1 MDNILRDLFKYKI
14 IYINMTELICDVCNI
29 VCRDKYDMKRHLV
42 TNKHLNKA
50 ISISK
55 VVIKRCPHSPYKC
68 PTCSKGYKY
77 KSGLSKHMKKHTD
90 NENDNNPVET
100 KPSVNVLEKF
110 MQQQMILIESQQ
122 EVMKKMNTLVDNNG
136 SQHIHQNNG
145 IINNKININLYLN
158 KNCKDAISLI
168 DFIESLQLT
177 IEDLCTTQQ
186 LGYVNGMSKIL
197 SKNLENLKPTERP
210 IHCDNGKK
218 NIQFYIKDN
227 DQWEEDVD
235 MNKLDKSL
243 ETLSR
248 KQIEVLKEWAIAH
261 PNWMKS
267 EKETQIYMEIVKQCM
282 GGSNQI
288 QAQKNKEEIKRAIG
302 KEVSINDVIEF

>member
-1 MDNILRDLFKYKI
+1 
-14 IYINMTELICDVCNI
+14 MTGLICDVCNI
-29 VCRDKYDMKRHLV
+29 VCRDKYDLKRHLV

-50 ISISK
+50 ISLSNVVINSHENSLHKCCICSK
-55 VVIKRCPHSPYKC
+55 V
-68 PTCSKGYKY
+68 YKY
-77 KSGLSKHMKKHTD
+77 KSGLSKHMKKHEE
-90 NENDNNPVET
+90 NENHTNPVET
-100 KPSVNVLEKF
+100 KSSINVLEKF
-110 MQQQMILIESQQ
+110 MQQQMLLIESQQ

-282 GGSNQI
+282 GGSNPV

>member
-1 MDNILRDLFKYKI
+1 MS
-14 IYINMTELICDVCNI
+14 EHICEVCNI

-42 TNKHLNKA
+42 TNKHLNKVIGLTNSN
-50 ISISK
+50 ISSATS
-55 VVIKRCPHSPYKC
+55 SPFKC
-68 PTCSKGYKY
+68 TICSKTYKY
-77 KSGLSKHMKKHTD
+77 KSGLSKHMKKHVE
-90 NENDNNPVET
+90 NEADNPVE
-100 KPSVNVLEKF
+100 SNSGVSVLEKF
-110 MQQQMILIESQQ
+110 MQQQMLLIESQQ
-122 EVMKKMNTLVDNNG
+122 EVMKKMNTIVDSKG
-136 SQHIHQNNG
+136 SQHFQQNNG

-158 KNCKDAISLI
+158 KNCKDAMSLM

-186 LGYVNGMSKIL
+186 LGYVNGMSQIL

-218 NIQFYIKDN
+218 NIQFYIKDK

-248 KQIEVLKEWAIAH
+248 KQIEVLKEWAVAH

-267 EKETQIYMEIVKQCM
+267 EKETQIYMEMVKQCM
-282 GGSNQI
+282 GGSNPF
-288 QAQKNKEEIKRAIG
+288 QAQKNKEEIKKAIG
-302 KEVSINDVIEF
+302 REVSIKDVIEI

>member
-1 MDNILRDLFKYKI
+1 
-14 IYINMTELICDVCNI
+14 MTELICEICNI

-42 TNKHLNKA
+42 TNKHLNKV
-50 ISISK
+50 IGLSK
-55 VVIKRCPHSPYKC
+55 TNVCPPTSSPYKC
-68 PTCSKGYKY
+68 TICSKAYKY
-77 KSGLSKHMKKHTD
+77 KSGLSKHMKKHME
-90 NENDNNPVET
+90 NEKDSPVENN
-100 KPSVNVLEKF
+100 SGVSVLEKF
-110 MQQQMILIESQQ
+110 MQQQMLLIESQQ
-122 EVMKKMNTLVDNNG
+122 EVMKKMNTIVDGKG
-136 SQHIHQNNG
+136 SQHFHQNNG

-158 KNCKDAISLI
+158 KNCKDAMSLM

-186 LGYVNGMSKIL
+186 LGYVNGMSQIL

-218 NIQFYIKDN
+218 NIQFYIKDK

-248 KQIEVLKEWAIAH
+248 KQIEVLKEWAVAH

-267 EKETQIYMEIVKQCM
+267 EKETQIYMEMVKQCM
-282 GGSNQI
+282 GGSNPV
-288 QAQKNKEEIKRAIG
+288 QAQKNKEEIKKAIG
-302 KEVSINDVIEF
+302 REVPIKDVIEI